1 MVYCNRLLT
10 LYIVISDMTF
20 YLSPS
25 PHYVCIAIP
34 ARIPSFT
41 PLTRRLSVV
50 EDDSAAFTCH
60 VEGRPTPTI
69 TWTFKGS
76 VVSRLLNILNT
87 SVALFASLHTAFIS
101 VNNMMNESIHFCS
114 NARFLKRKC
123 DLSVFLFMW
132 IFCCGF
138 KVYDVDPDECVY
150 LRSNSVQ
157 YNGDRGS
164 ILYTLW

>member
-1 MVYCNRLLT
+1 MIVVYCNRLLT
-10 LYIVISDMTF
+10 LYVVISDMTF

-25 PHYVCIAIP
+25 LHYACIAIP

-69 TWTFKGS
+69 IWTFKGS

-87 SVALFASLHTAFIS
+87 LVAFFASLHTAFIS
-101 VNNMMNESIHFCS
+101 VSNIKNESTHLCID
-114 NARFLKRKC
+114 ARFVKRKC
-123 DLSVFLFMW
+123 DLSLFLFMW

-138 KVYDVDPDECVY
+138 KVNVDPDECENIY
-150 LRSNSVQ
+150 F
-157 YNGDRGS
+157 
-164 ILYTLW
+164 